1 MPATWFVAGVGLYV
15 YDIYALSGA
24 SGDSP
29 SLGSNSSSSKGCHVK
44 GKIKFVDYG
53 EDYKVKRVSFG
64 EDLKVRY
71 VDYLAVSSGQ
81 WQVVDYGEDYKLKI
95 VNFGEDFTIKEVSF
109 GEGCN

>member
-1 MPATWFVAGVGLYV
+1 MVCGWGRVICLYSCPFWC
-15 YDIYALSGA
+15 LRRQS
-24 SGDSP
+24 
-29 SLGSNSSSSKGCHVK
+29 SLGSNSSSSKGCHV

-95 VNFGEDFTIKEVSF
+95 VNLEKILQ
-109 GEGCN
+109 